1 MRASHLTLAAALAVG
16 AGARAQPAA
25 APPLPP
31 DVAEAARAAFAE
43 AQAADDRGDLAT
55 AIERY
60 RFVQRIA
67 PHPNVTYNLADVLRR
82 KHDVRGAIREYR
94 AYLEDAPDAPDR
106 TKVAKVLAGL
116 EAIKG
121 DVDVTSDAPDAVIF
135 IDGVRQTAAPPI
147 FLEMAPGAHR
157 FDAVTPLSFRSDVEQ
172 VEPTGK
178 HYARLN
184 PPTRVDGNLVVSGT
198 GWLDRAELTIDGGRD
213 RHHLAE
219 RLLVA
224 AGKRALTITY
234 DRCAWTKVVAA
245 PAKGVTYVYLTVAGP
260 PPPPRPRGRPAADAP
275 PPPPCPKGTFA
286 VKKLAFPSPP

>member
-1 MRASHLTLAAALAVG
+1 VRASSLTLAAALAVG
-16 AGARAQPAA
+16 ALAHAQPA
-25 APPLPP
+25 PLPAAA
-31 DVAEAARAAFAE
+31 AEAARAAFAE

-60 RFVQRIA
+60 RFVQKIA

-94 AYLEDAPDAPDR
+94 AYLEAAPAAPDR
-106 TKVAKVLAGL
+106 VKVEKVLAGL

-135 IDGVRQTAAPPI
+135 IDGVRQAGPPPI

-157 FDAVTPLSFRSDVEQ
+157 FDAITPLSFRSDVEL

-178 HYARLN
+178 HVARLA

-198 GWLDRAELTIDGGRD
+198 GWLDRADLTVDGGKD
-213 RHHLAE
+213 RHRLAA
-219 RLLVA
+219 RLPVA
-224 AGKRALTITY
+224 PGKRTLTITFGA
-234 DRCAWTKVVAA
+234 CAWSKAVVA
-245 PAKGVTYVYLTVAGP
+245 PAKGVTYVYLTVAGAPP
-260 PPPPRPRGRPAADAP
+260 PPPPRGAPKPAP
-275 PPPPCPKGTFA
+275 PPCAKGTFA
-286 VKKLAFPSPP
+286 VKKLAFPPRP

>member
-1 MRASHLTLAAALAVG
+1 MRASSLTLAAALAVG
-16 AGARAQPAA
+16 ALAHAQPA
-25 APPLPP
+25 PLPP

-60 RFVQRIA
+60 RFVQKIA
-67 PHPNVTYNLADVLRR
+67 PHPNVTYNLADLLRR

-94 AYLEDAPDAPDR
+94 AYLEAAPAAPDR
-106 TKVAKVLAGL
+106 VKVEKVLAGL

-121 DVDVTSDAPDAVIF
+121 DVDVTSAAPDAVIF
-135 IDGVRQTAAPPI
+135 IDGVRQAAAPPI

-157 FDAVTPLSFRSDVEQ
+157 FDAITPLSFRSDVEQ

-178 HYARLN
+178 HVARLD

-198 GWLDRAELTIDGGRD
+198 GWLDRADLTIDGGKD
-213 RHHLAE
+213 RHRLAA
-219 RLLVA
+219 RVVA
-224 AGKRALTITY
+224 APGKRTLTITFGA
-234 DRCAWTKVVAA
+234 CAWSKAVVA

-260 PPPPRPRGRPAADAP
+260 PPPPPRRGKPVADPP
-275 PPPPCPKGTFA
+275 PPPPCAKGTFA
-286 VKKLAFPSPP
+286 VKKLAFPPRP

>member
-1 MRASHLTLAAALAVG
+1 MRAWHLPFAMALAV
-16 AGARAQPAA
+16 AAVARAQPA
-25 APPLPP
+25 PLPP

-60 RFVQRIA
+60 RFVQKIA

-94 AYLEDAPDAPDR
+94 AYLDAAPDAPDR
-106 TKVAKVLAGL
+106 AKVEKVLAGL
-116 EAIKG
+116 AAIKG
-121 DVDVTSDAPDAVIF
+121 DVDVTTDAPDAVIF
-135 IDGVRQTAAPPI
+135 IDGVRQAGPPPI

-157 FDAVTPLSFRSDVEQ
+157 FDAITPLSFRSDVEQ

-178 HYARLN
+178 HVARLD

-198 GWLDRAELTIDGGRD
+198 GWLDRAALTIDGGKD
-213 RHHLAE
+213 RHRLAE

-224 AGKRALTITY
+224 PGKRTLTVTY
-234 DRCAWTKVVAA
+234 GACTWSKAVVA

-260 PPPPRPRGRPAADAP
+260 PPPPPPRRAPTPPP
-275 PPPPCPKGTFA
+275 PPPPCAKGSFA
-286 VKKLAFPSPP
+286 VKKLAFPPRP